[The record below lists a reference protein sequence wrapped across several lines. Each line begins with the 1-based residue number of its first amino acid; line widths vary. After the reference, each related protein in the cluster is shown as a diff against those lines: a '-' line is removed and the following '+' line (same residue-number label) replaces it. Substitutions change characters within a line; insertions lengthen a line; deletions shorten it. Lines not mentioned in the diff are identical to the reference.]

1 MEINN
6 IHTLGQ
12 LKAAGYKNTGI
23 KDELRNNL
31 REKIKSGQPVFE
43 GVHGFENTVIP
54 ELERAILSRHNI
66 N

>member
-6 IHTLGQ
+6 INTLGQ
-12 LKAAGYKNTGI
+12 LKASGYKSIGI

-31 REKIKSGQPVFE
+31 REKIKSGQAVFE

-54 ELERAILSRHNI
+54 
-66 N
+66 